1 MPVIHGHRRFFGPAD
16 YRIDFDRSENDLSVA
31 FGHYCGAKDLCL
43 VHPVA
48 NLQQL
53 KMAMLPLGMGR
64 GLRAMISAV
73 QGRFANLGMAKK
85 LGVGFVLVLLLTAL
99 VAAIGVWSLQ
109 TISQR
114 FDGLKQMSSLNSGL
128 LKVRLLEQEYA
139 LHSDPKTV
147 DALHKGVDALI
158 ALATQLKAQSAANV
172 PVMNDVEQSL
182 GAYRKAFDEFVELT
196 QSKDLALEMAS
207 WSVSSVANNLDVLQA
222 GLADDGAYALKD
234 SQGKEGAEFIE
245 QANQVSQV
253 SRLMLQA
260 MNEARVRLD
269 QSRKASAESA
279 GQGKIEQAD
288 QALTQA
294 ETLKNTVK
302 DAGYQTVLNEVTGHI
317 ASFSEKLA
325 EYTGLLTQEKQ
336 VYQQLHERAA
346 EVVQRVDQAYGAEDQ
361 SMQAELKKNSALI
374 IASSALALLV
384 GLIAA
389 WVITRL
395 IVAPLRSVILVAQQI
410 AAGDLSATVQVTR
423 RDEIGQLMQ
432 AMQQMG
438 AGLSSIVSGL
448 QAGIEQLASSA
459 QSLSAVTE
467 QTNLEV
473 SSQKEETEQVATAMN
488 QMTAT
493 VHDVARNAEEAALAA
508 QTADGK
514 VETGQ
519 QVVRQ
524 SMQRIEQLADSATS
538 ASSSIES
545 LSAEIQN
552 IGTVLSVIKSVA
564 EQTNLLALNAAIEA
578 ARAGEQGRGFAVVAD
593 EVRALAKRTQQS
605 TEEIERLVS
614 ALRSAA
620 QASVQQIQ
628 SSGELVKLAVSDA
641 LQTESALGS
650 IAAAVSLIQQM
661 NQQIAAA
668 AEQQS
673 SVAEE
678 INRSV
683 TSIRASAD
691 QSSVAMQGNATSSIE
706 LAQLGAELKGMV
718 GHFRL

>member
-1 MPVIHGHRRFFGPAD
+1 
-16 YRIDFDRSENDLSVA
+16 
-31 FGHYCGAKDLCL
+31 
-43 VHPVA
+43 
-48 NLQQL
+48 
-53 KMAMLPLGMGR
+53 
-64 GLRAMISAV
+64 MISAV
-73 QGRFANLGMAKK
+73 QRRFANLGMAKK
-85 LGVGFVLVLLLTAL
+85 LGLGFVLVLLLTAV

-109 TISQR
+109 TISYR

-139 LHSDPKTV
+139 LRSDPKTV
-147 DALHKGVDALI
+147 DALRLGVDGLI
-158 ALATQLKAQSAANV
+158 AQANELKAQSAANV
-172 PVMNDVEQSL
+172 PVMNDVEQAL
-182 GAYRKAFDEFVELT
+182 AAYRKAFDEFVELS

-222 GLADDGAYALKD
+222 GLADDGAYTLKE
-234 SQGKEGAEFIE
+234 SEGKEGGEFIE
-245 QANQVSQV
+245 QANQVSEV

-269 QSRKASAESA
+269 QSRKGSEEG
-279 GQGKIEQAD
+279 GQGTIEQAE
-288 QALTQA
+288 QAMKQA
-294 ETLKNTVK
+294 EELKTTVK
-302 DAGYQTVLNEVTGHI
+302 DPGYQTVLNEVAGHI
-317 ASFSEKLA
+317 AGFNEKLA
-325 EYTGLLTQEKQ
+325 EYTGLLAQEKI
-336 VYQQLHERAA
+336 VYQQLHERASQ
-346 EVVQRVDQAYGAEDQ
+346 VVERVDQAYTAEDGA
-361 SMQAELKKNSALI
+361 MQTELKKNSLLI
-374 IASSALALLV
+374 IGSSALALLV

-395 IVAPLRSVILVAQQI
+395 IVGPLRSVIRVAQQI
-410 AAGDLSATVQVTR
+410 ASGDLSATVQVTR
-423 RDEIGQLMQ
+423 QDEIGQLML

-448 QAGIEQLASSA
+448 QAGIEQLANSA

-493 VHDVARNAEEAALAA
+493 VHDVARNAEEAAQAA
-508 QTADGK
+508 QTADDK
-514 VETGQ
+514 VESGQ

-524 SMQRIEQLADSATS
+524 SMVRIEQLADSATS

-620 QASVQQIQ
+620 QTSVQQIQ
-628 SSGELVKLAVSDA
+628 SSGELVKMAVSDA

-691 QSSVAMQGNATSSIE
+691 QSSLAMQGNAASSIE
-706 LAQLGAELKGMV
+706 LAQLGVELKGMV

>member
-1 MPVIHGHRRFFGPAD
+1 M
-16 YRIDFDRSENDLSVA
+16 
-31 FGHYCGAKDLCL
+31 
-43 VHPVA
+43 
-48 NLQQL
+48 
-53 KMAMLPLGMGR
+53 
-64 GLRAMISAV
+64 

-85 LGVGFVLVLLLTAL
+85 MGVGFVLVLLLTAL

-109 TISQR
+109 TISHR

-139 LHSDPKTV
+139 LHGNPKTA
-147 DALHKGVDALI
+147 DALHEGVDGLI
-158 ALATQLKAQSAANV
+158 ALATQLKAASAANV

-182 GAYRKAFDEFVELT
+182 GAYRKAFDEFVSLS
-196 QSKDLALEMAS
+196 QAKDLALEMAS

-222 GLADDGAYALKD
+222 GLADDGAYTLKQ
-234 SQGKEGAEFIE
+234 SEGKDGGQFLE
-245 QANQVSQV
+245 QASQVSQV

-269 QSRKASAESA
+269 QSRKGDDSA

-294 ETLKNTVK
+294 EQLKTTVK
-302 DAGYQTVLNEVTGHI
+302 DEGYQTVLNEVSGHI
-317 ASFSEKLA
+317 GSFSEKLT
-325 EYTGLLTQEKQ
+325 EYTGLLAQEKT
-336 VYQQLHERAA
+336 VYEQLHQRAA
-346 EVVQRVDQAYGAEDQ
+346 QVVERVDQAYVAEDQ
-361 SMQAELKKNSALI
+361 SMQAELKKNSLLI
-374 IASSALALLV
+374 IGSSGLALLV
-384 GLIAA
+384 GLVAA

-410 AAGDLSATVQVTR
+410 AAGDLSATVEVTR

-459 QSLSAVTE
+459 HSLSAVTE

-493 VHDVARNAEEAALAA
+493 VHDVARNAEEAAQAA

-514 VETGQ
+514 VESGQ

-524 SMQRIEQLADSATS
+524 SMARIEQLADSATS

-620 QASVQQIQ
+620 QSSVQQIQ
-628 SSGELVKLAVSDA
+628 NSGELVKLAVSDA

-668 AEQQS
+668 AEEQS

-691 QSSVAMQGNATSSIE
+691 QSSLAMQGNAASSIE
-706 LAQLGAELKGMV
+706 LAQLGLELKGMV

>member
-1 MPVIHGHRRFFGPAD
+1 M
-16 YRIDFDRSENDLSVA
+16 N
-31 FGHYCGAKDLCL
+31 
-43 VHPVA
+43 
-48 NLQQL
+48 
-53 KMAMLPLGMGR
+53 
-64 GLRAMISAV
+64 SAV

-85 LGVGFVLVLLLTAL
+85 LGIGFALVLLLTAL

-109 TISQR
+109 TISHR

-139 LHSDPKTV
+139 LHGSSKTV
-147 DALHKGVDALI
+147 DALHAGVDGLI
-158 ALATQLKAQSAANV
+158 ALANQLKSASAANV

-182 GAYRKAFDEFVELT
+182 GAYRKAFDEFVSLS
-196 QSKDLALEMAS
+196 QAKDLALEMAS
-207 WSVSSVANNLDVLQA
+207 WSVSSVANNLDILQA
-222 GLADDGAYALKD
+222 GLADDGAYTLKETE
-234 SQGKEGAEFIE
+234 GKDGAAFIE
-245 QANQVSQV
+245 QASQVSQV

-260 MNEARVRLD
+260 MNEAHVRLA
-269 QSRKASAESA
+269 QSRKGDDSA
-279 GQGKIEQAD
+279 GQGKIEQAS
-288 QALTQA
+288 QALAQA
-294 ETLKNTVK
+294 EQLKTTVK
-302 DAGYQTVLNEVTGHI
+302 DEGYQTVLNEVTGHI
-317 ASFSEKLA
+317 ASFSDKLA
-325 EYTGLLTQEKQ
+325 EYTGLLEQEKT
-336 VYQQLHERAA
+336 VYQQLHQRAA
-346 EVVQRVDQAYGAEDQ
+346 QVVERVDQAYVAEDQ
-361 SMQAELKKNSALI
+361 SMQVQLKNNSLLI
-374 IASSALALLV
+374 LGSSVLALLV

-395 IVAPLRSVILVAQQI
+395 IVAPLRSVIRVAQQI
-410 AAGDLSATVQVTR
+410 AAGDLSAKVEVTR

-438 AGLSSIVSGL
+438 AGLSQIVSGL
-448 QAGIEQLASSA
+448 QAGIEQLATSA

-514 VETGQ
+514 VESGQ

-524 SMQRIEQLADSATS
+524 SMVRIEQLADSATS

-552 IGTVLSVIKSVA
+552 IGTVLGVIKSVA

-614 ALRSAA
+614 ALRAAA

-668 AEQQS
+668 AEEQS

-683 TSIRASAD
+683 TSIRESAD
-691 QSSVAMQGNATSSIE
+691 QSSLAMQGNAASSIE
-706 LAQLGAELKGMV
+706 LAQLGVELKGMV

>member
-1 MPVIHGHRRFFGPAD
+1 MT
-16 YRIDFDRSENDLSVA
+16 
-31 FGHYCGAKDLCL
+31 
-43 VHPVA
+43 
-48 NLQQL
+48 
-53 KMAMLPLGMGR
+53 
-64 GLRAMISAV
+64 SAAS
-73 QGRFANLGMAKK
+73 GRFANLGMAKK
-85 LGVGFVLVLLLTAL
+85 LGIGFALVLLLTAL
-99 VAAIGVWSLQ
+99 VAGIGVWSLQ

-114 FDGLKQMSSLNSGL
+114 FDGLKQMSQLNSGV
-128 LKVRLLEQEYA
+128 LKVRLLEQDYA
-139 LHSDPKTV
+139 LHGNSQTV
-147 DALHKGVDALI
+147 DSLHESLEGLLG
-158 ALATQLKAQSAANV
+158 LAQQLKGQSAANQTA
-172 PVMNDVEQSL
+172 MADVEL
-182 GAYRKAFDEFVELT
+182 ALADYRKAFDEFVELT
-196 QSKDLALEMAS
+196 QAKDLALEMAS

-222 GLADDGAYALKD
+222 GLADDGAYTLKD

-245 QANQVSQV
+245 QANQISQV

-269 QSRKASAESA
+269 QNRKGDEQA
-279 GQGKIEQAD
+279 GTEQGKIEQAE
-288 QALTQA
+288 QALAQA
-294 ETLKNTVK
+294 EQLKTAVK
-302 DAGYQTVLNEVTGHI
+302 DAGYQTVLNEVSGHI
-317 ASFSEKLA
+317 GNFSEKLN

-336 VYQQLHERAA
+336 VYQKLHERAA
-346 EVVQRVDQAYGAEDQ
+346 QVMARVDQAYVAQDLA
-361 SMQAELKKNSALI
+361 MQGELDKNSLLI
-374 IASSALALLV
+374 IGSSALALLV
-384 GLIAA
+384 GLLAA
-389 WVITRL
+389 LSITRL
-395 IVAPLRSVILVAQQI
+395 IVRPLRSVMHVAQQI
-410 AAGDLSATVQVTR
+410 AAGDLTASVAVTR

-438 AGLSSIVSGL
+438 SGLSGIVSGL

-459 QSLSAVTE
+459 QSLSSVTE

-493 VHDVARNAEEAALAA
+493 VHDVARNAEQAA
-508 QTADGK
+508 QAAQAADDK
-514 VETGQ
+514 VESGQ

-524 SMQRIEQLADSATS
+524 SMQRIEQLADSATR
-538 ASSSIES
+538 ASSGIES
-545 LSAEIQN
+545 LSAEIDN
-552 IGTVLSVIKSVA
+552 IGSVLDVIKSVA

-605 TEEIERLVS
+605 TEEIARLVT
-614 ALRSAA
+614 ALHAA
-620 QASVQQIQ
+620 ADASVQQING
-628 SSGELVKLAVSDA
+628 SGELVKLAVSDA
-641 LQTESALGS
+641 LHTESALGS

-691 QSSVAMQGNATSSIE
+691 QSSLAMQGNAASSIE
-706 LAQLGAELKGMV
+706 LAQLGVELKGMV

>member
-1 MPVIHGHRRFFGPAD
+1 
-16 YRIDFDRSENDLSVA
+16 
-31 FGHYCGAKDLCL
+31 
-43 VHPVA
+43 
-48 NLQQL
+48 
-53 KMAMLPLGMGR
+53 
-64 GLRAMISAV
+64 
-73 QGRFANLGMAKK
+73 MAKK
-85 LGVGFVLVLLLTAL
+85 LGLGFVLVLLLTAV

-109 TISQR
+109 TISYR

-139 LHSDPKTV
+139 LRSDPKTV
-147 DALHKGVDALI
+147 DALRLGVDGLI
-158 ALATQLKAQSAANV
+158 AQANELKAQSAANV
-172 PVMNDVEQSL
+172 PVMNDVEQAL
-182 GAYRKAFDEFVELT
+182 AAYRKAFDEFVELS

-222 GLADDGAYALKD
+222 GLADDGAYTLKE
-234 SQGKEGAEFIE
+234 SEGKEGGEFIE
-245 QANQVSQV
+245 QANQVSEV

-269 QSRKASAESA
+269 QSRKGSEEG
-279 GQGKIEQAD
+279 GQGTIEQAE
-288 QALTQA
+288 QAMKQA
-294 ETLKNTVK
+294 EVLKTAVK
-302 DAGYQTVLNEVTGHI
+302 DPGYQTVLNEVAGHI
-317 ASFSEKLA
+317 AGFNEKLA
-325 EYTGLLTQEKQ
+325 EYTGLLAQEKI
-336 VYQQLHERAA
+336 VYQQLHERASQ
-346 EVVQRVDQAYGAEDQ
+346 VVERVDQAYTAEDGA
-361 SMQAELKKNSALI
+361 MQTELKKNSLLI
-374 IASSALALLV
+374 IGSSALALLV

-395 IVAPLRSVILVAQQI
+395 IVGPLRSVIRVAQQI
-410 AAGDLSATVQVTR
+410 ASGDLSATVQVTR
-423 RDEIGQLMQ
+423 QDEIGQLML

-448 QAGIEQLASSA
+448 QAGIEQLANSA

-493 VHDVARNAEEAALAA
+493 VHDVARNAEEAAQAA
-508 QTADGK
+508 QTADDK
-514 VETGQ
+514 VESGQ

-524 SMQRIEQLADSATS
+524 SMVRIEQLADSATS

-620 QASVQQIQ
+620 QTSVQQIQ
-628 SSGELVKLAVSDA
+628 SSGELVKMAVSDA

-691 QSSVAMQGNATSSIE
+691 QSSLAMQGNAASSIE
-706 LAQLGAELKGMV
+706 LAQLGVELKGMV

>member
-1 MPVIHGHRRFFGPAD
+1 
-16 YRIDFDRSENDLSVA
+16 
-31 FGHYCGAKDLCL
+31 
-43 VHPVA
+43 
-48 NLQQL
+48 
-53 KMAMLPLGMGR
+53 
-64 GLRAMISAV
+64 MISAV

-85 LGVGFVLVLLLTAL
+85 LGIGFVLVLLLTAL

-128 LKVRLLEQEYA
+128 LKVRLLEQDYA
-139 LHSDPKTV
+139 LHGNPKTA
-147 DALHKGVDALI
+147 DALHEGVDGLI
-158 ALATQLKAQSAANV
+158 AMANQLKAQSPGNES
-172 PVMNDVEQSL
+172 VMNDVQQSL
-182 GAYRKAFDEFVELT
+182 GAYRKAFDEFVSLT
-196 QSKDLALEMAS
+196 QAKDLALEMAS

-222 GLADDGAYALKD
+222 GLADDGAYTLKD
-234 SQGKEGAEFIE
+234 SEGKDGAQFIE
-245 QANQVSQV
+245 QASQVSQV

-269 QSRKASAESA
+269 QSRKSDDSAK
-279 GQGKIEQAD
+279 GNIEQAA
-288 QALTQA
+288 QAQAQA
-294 ETLKNTVK
+294 EQLKSTVK
-302 DAGYQTVLNEVTGHI
+302 DEGYLTVLNEVSGHI
-317 ASFSEKLA
+317 AGFNDKLA
-325 EYTGLLTQEKQ
+325 EYTGLLAQEKT
-336 VYQQLHERAA
+336 VYEQLHQRAA
-346 EVVQRVDQAYGAEDQ
+346 EVVERVDQAYVAQDVA
-361 SMQAELKKNSALI
+361 MQGELKKNSVLI
-374 IASSALALLV
+374 IGSSALALLV

-395 IVAPLRSVILVAQQI
+395 IVAPLRSVMQVAQRI
-410 AAGDLSATVQVTR
+410 AAGDLSATVEVTR

-432 AMQQMG
+432 SMQQMG

-508 QTADGK
+508 QTADDK
-514 VETGQ
+514 VESGQ

-524 SMQRIEQLADSATS
+524 SMARIEQLADSATS

-552 IGTVLSVIKSVA
+552 IGTVLEVIKSVA

-593 EVRALAKRTQQS
+593 EVRALARRTQQS

-620 QASVQQIQ
+620 HSSVQQIQ

-668 AEQQS
+668 AEEQS

-691 QSSVAMQGNATSSIE
+691 QSSIAMRGNAASSVE
-706 LAQLGAELKGMV
+706 LAQLGSELRGMV

>member
-1 MPVIHGHRRFFGPAD
+1 
-16 YRIDFDRSENDLSVA
+16 
-31 FGHYCGAKDLCL
+31 
-43 VHPVA
+43 
-48 NLQQL
+48 
-53 KMAMLPLGMGR
+53 
-64 GLRAMISAV
+64 MISAV

-139 LHSDPKTV
+139 LHGNPKVAT
-147 DALHKGVDALI
+147 ALREGVDGLI
-158 ALATQLKAQSAANV
+158 ALANELKAQSPANV
-172 PVMNDVEQSL
+172 PVMSDVEQSL
-182 GAYRKAFDEFVELT
+182 GAYRKAFDEFVSLS
-196 QSKDLALEMAS
+196 QAKDLALEMAS
-207 WSVSSVANNLDVLQA
+207 WSVSSVANNLDVLQS
-222 GLADDGAYALKD
+222 GLADDGAYTLKD
-234 SQGKEGAEFIE
+234 SEGKDGAQFIE
-245 QANQVSQV
+245 QASQVSQV

-269 QSRKASAESA
+269 QSRKGDDSA

-288 QALTQA
+288 QALAQA
-294 ETLKNTVK
+294 EQLKTTVK
-302 DAGYQTVLNEVTGHI
+302 DEGYLTVLNEVVGHI
-317 ASFSEKLA
+317 GGFSEKLT
-325 EYTGLLTQEKQ
+325 EYTDLLAQEKT
-336 VYQQLHERAA
+336 VYGQLNQRAA
-346 EVVQRVDQAYGAEDQ
+346 QVMERVDQAYVAEDQ
-361 SMQAELKKNSALI
+361 SMQTELKKNSLLI
-374 IASSALALLV
+374 IGSSALALLV

-395 IVAPLRSVILVAQQI
+395 IVGPLRKVIGVAQQI
-410 AAGDLSATVQVTR
+410 AAGDLSATVEVTR

-438 AGLSSIVSGL
+438 EGLSSIVSGL

-508 QTADGK
+508 QTADDK
-514 VETGQ
+514 VESGQ
-519 QVVRQ
+519 AVVRQ
-524 SMQRIEQLADSATS
+524 SMTRIEQLADSASS

-593 EVRALAKRTQQS
+593 EVRALARRTQQS

-620 QASVQQIQ
+620 QSSVQQIQ

-641 LQTESALGS
+641 LLTESALGS
-650 IAAAVSLIQQM
+650 IASAVSLIQQM

-668 AEQQS
+668 AEEQS

-691 QSSVAMQGNATSSIE
+691 QSSLAMQGNAASSIE
-706 LAQLGAELKGMV
+706 LAQLGSELKGMV

>member
-1 MPVIHGHRRFFGPAD
+1 M
-16 YRIDFDRSENDLSVA
+16 N
-31 FGHYCGAKDLCL
+31 
-43 VHPVA
+43 
-48 NLQQL
+48 
-53 KMAMLPLGMGR
+53 
-64 GLRAMISAV
+64 SAV

-85 LGVGFVLVLLLTAL
+85 LGIGFALVLLLTAL

-109 TISQR
+109 TISHR

-139 LHSDPKTV
+139 LHGSSKTV
-147 DALHKGVDALI
+147 DALHAGVDGLI
-158 ALATQLKAQSAANV
+158 ALANQLKSASAANV

-182 GAYRKAFDEFVELT
+182 GAYRKAFDEFVSLS
-196 QSKDLALEMAS
+196 QAKDLALEMAS
-207 WSVSSVANNLDVLQA
+207 WSVSSVANNLDILQA
-222 GLADDGAYALKD
+222 GLADDGTYTLKETE
-234 SQGKEGAEFIE
+234 GKDGAAFIE
-245 QANQVSQV
+245 QASQVSQV

-260 MNEARVRLD
+260 MNEAHVRLA
-269 QSRKASAESA
+269 QSRKGDDSA
-279 GQGKIEQAD
+279 GQGKIEQAS
-288 QALTQA
+288 QALAQA
-294 ETLKNTVK
+294 EQLKTTVK
-302 DAGYQTVLNEVTGHI
+302 DEGYQTVLNEVTGHI
-317 ASFSEKLA
+317 ASFSDKLA
-325 EYTGLLTQEKQ
+325 EYTGLLEQEKT
-336 VYQQLHERAA
+336 VYQQLHQRAA
-346 EVVQRVDQAYGAEDQ
+346 QVVERVDQAYVAEDQ
-361 SMQAELKKNSALI
+361 SMQVQLKNNSLLI
-374 IASSALALLV
+374 LGSSVLALLV

-395 IVAPLRSVILVAQQI
+395 IVAPLRSVIRVAQQI
-410 AAGDLSATVQVTR
+410 AAGDLSAKVEVTR

-438 AGLSSIVSGL
+438 AGLSQIVSGL
-448 QAGIEQLASSA
+448 QAGIEQLATSA

-493 VHDVARNAEEAALAA
+493 VHDVARNAEEAAQAA

-514 VETGQ
+514 VESGQ

-524 SMQRIEQLADSATS
+524 SMVRIEQLADSATS

-552 IGTVLSVIKSVA
+552 IGTVLGVIKSVA

-668 AEQQS
+668 AEEQS

-691 QSSVAMQGNATSSIE
+691 QSSLAMQGNAASSIE
-706 LAQLGAELKGMV
+706 LAQLGVELKGMV

>member
-1 MPVIHGHRRFFGPAD
+1 M
-16 YRIDFDRSENDLSVA
+16 
-31 FGHYCGAKDLCL
+31 K
-43 VHPVA
+43 
-48 NLQQL
+48 
-53 KMAMLPLGMGR
+53 
-64 GLRAMISAV
+64 SAV

-85 LGVGFVLVLLLTAL
+85 MGVGFALVLLLTAL
-99 VAAIGVWSLQ
+99 IAAIGVWSLQ
-109 TISQR
+109 AISQR
-114 FDGLKQMSSLNSGL
+114 FNDLKQMSSLNSGL

-139 LHSDPKTV
+139 LRGDAKTV
-147 DALHKGVDALI
+147 EALHAGVDELI
-158 ALATQLKAQSAANV
+158 ALATGLKQASAANV

-182 GAYRKAFDEFVELT
+182 AAYRKAFDEFVSLSQT
-196 QSKDLALEMAS
+196 KDLALEMAN

-222 GLADDGAYALKD
+222 GLADDGAYTLKE
-234 SQGKEGAEFIE
+234 SQGKDGAQFIE
-245 QANQVSQV
+245 QAGQVSQV

-269 QSRKASAESA
+269 LSRKGDDGA

-288 QALTQA
+288 QALAQA
-294 ETLKNTVK
+294 EQLKSTVL
-302 DAGYQTVLNEVTGHI
+302 DDGYKTVLNEVTGHI
-317 ASFSEKLA
+317 AGFSEKLA
-325 EYTGLLTQEKQ
+325 EYTGLLAQEKT
-336 VYQQLHERAA
+336 VYAQLHQRAA
-346 EVVQRVDQAYGAEDQ
+346 HVVDRVDQAYVAEDQ
-361 SMQAELKKNSALI
+361 SMQAELKKNALLI
-374 IASSALALLV
+374 IGSSVLALLA

-395 IVAPLRSVILVAQQI
+395 IVAPLRSVIQVAQRI
-410 AAGDLSATVQVTR
+410 ASGDLSATVEVTR
-423 RDEIGQLMQ
+423 RDEIGQLMH

-438 AGLSSIVSGL
+438 AGLSTIVSGL

-459 QSLSAVTE
+459 QSLSAGTE

-493 VHDVARNAEEAALAA
+493 VHDVARNAEEAAQAA
-508 QTADGK
+508 QTADSK
-514 VETGQ
+514 VESGQ

-524 SMQRIEQLADSATS
+524 SMARIELLADSATS

-552 IGTVLSVIKSVA
+552 IGTVLGVIKSVA

-620 QASVQQIQ
+620 HSSVQQIQ
-628 SSGELVKLAVSDA
+628 NSGELVKLAVSDA

-668 AEQQS
+668 AEEQS

-691 QSSVAMQGNATSSIE
+691 QSSLAMQGNAASSIE
-706 LAQLGAELKGMV
+706 LAQLGIELKGMV

>member
-1 MPVIHGHRRFFGPAD
+1 
-16 YRIDFDRSENDLSVA
+16 
-31 FGHYCGAKDLCL
+31 
-43 VHPVA
+43 
-48 NLQQL
+48 
-53 KMAMLPLGMGR
+53 
-64 GLRAMISAV
+64 MISAV

-139 LHSDPKTV
+139 LHGNPKTA
-147 DALHKGVDALI
+147 DALREGVDGLL
-158 ALATQLKAQSAANV
+158 ALATQLKAASAANV

-182 GAYRKAFDEFVELT
+182 GAYRKAFDEFVSLS
-196 QSKDLALEMAS
+196 QAKDLALEMAS

-222 GLADDGAYALKD
+222 GLADDGAYTLKE
-234 SQGKEGAEFIE
+234 SEGKDGGQFIE
-245 QANQVSQV
+245 QASQVSQV

-269 QSRKASAESA
+269 LSRKGDDSA

-294 ETLKNTVK
+294 EQLKTTVK
-302 DAGYQTVLNEVTGHI
+302 DEGYQTVLNEVVGHI
-317 ASFSEKLA
+317 GGFSEKLA
-325 EYTGLLTQEKQ
+325 EYTGLLAQEKT
-336 VYQQLHERAA
+336 VYQQLHQRAA
-346 EVVQRVDQAYGAEDQ
+346 QVVERVDQAYVAEDQ
-361 SMQAELKKNSALI
+361 SMQAELKKNSLLI
-374 IASSALALLV
+374 IGSSALALLV

-395 IVAPLRSVILVAQQI
+395 IVAPLRSVIRVAQQI
-410 AAGDLSATVQVTR
+410 ASGDLSATVEVTR

-493 VHDVARNAEEAALAA
+493 VHDVARNAEEAAQAA
-508 QTADGK
+508 QAADGK
-514 VETGQ
+514 VESGQ

-524 SMQRIEQLADSATS
+524 SMARIEQLADSATS

-620 QASVQQIQ
+620 QSSVQQIQ
-628 SSGELVKLAVSDA
+628 NSGELVKLAVSDA

-668 AEQQS
+668 AEEQS

-691 QSSVAMQGNATSSIE
+691 QSSLAMQGNAASSIE
-706 LAQLGAELKGMV
+706 LAQLGVELKGMV

>member
-1 MPVIHGHRRFFGPAD
+1 MT
-16 YRIDFDRSENDLSVA
+16 
-31 FGHYCGAKDLCL
+31 
-43 VHPVA
+43 
-48 NLQQL
+48 
-53 KMAMLPLGMGR
+53 
-64 GLRAMISAV
+64 SAAS
-73 QGRFANLGMAKK
+73 GRFANLGMAKK
-85 LGVGFVLVLLLTAL
+85 LGIGFALVLLLTAL
-99 VAAIGVWSLQ
+99 VAGIGVWSLQ
-109 TISQR
+109 TVSQR
-114 FDGLKQMSSLNSGL
+114 FDGLKQMSQLNSGV
-128 LKVRLLEQEYA
+128 LKVRLLEQDYA
-139 LHSDPKTV
+139 LHGDSKTV
-147 DALHKGVDALI
+147 DSLHESLDALLLLAQQLKGQSTANQSVMGEVEL
-158 ALATQLKAQSAANV
+158 ALA
-172 PVMNDVEQSL
+172 D
-182 GAYRKAFDEFVELT
+182 YRKAFDEFVELT
-196 QSKDLALEMAS
+196 QAKDLALEMAS

-222 GLADDGAYALKD
+222 GLADDGAYTLKD

-245 QANQVSQV
+245 QANQISQV

-269 QSRKASAESA
+269 QNRKGDEQGSAE
-279 GQGKIEQAD
+279 QGNIEQAE
-288 QALTQA
+288 QALAQA
-294 ETLKNTVK
+294 EQLKSAVK
-302 DAGYQTVLNEVTGHI
+302 DGGYQTVLNEVAGHI
-317 ASFSEKLA
+317 GNFSEKLN
-325 EYTGLLTQEKQ
+325 EYTGLLAQEKQ
-336 VYQQLHERAA
+336 VYQTLHERAA
-346 EVVQRVDQAYGAEDQ
+346 QVMARVDQAYAAEDL
-361 SMQAELKKNSALI
+361 SMQGELEKNTLLI
-374 IASSALALLV
+374 IGSSALALLV
-384 GLIAA
+384 GLLAA
-389 WVITRL
+389 LSITRL
-395 IVAPLRSVILVAQQI
+395 IVRPLRSVMHVAQQI
-410 AAGDLSATVQVTR
+410 AAGDLSTTVMVTR

-438 AGLSSIVSGL
+438 SGLSGIVSGL

-459 QSLSAVTE
+459 QSLSSVTE

-473 SSQKEETEQVATAMN
+473 STQKEETEQVATAMN

-493 VHDVARNAEEAALAA
+493 VHDVARNAEQAA
-508 QTADGK
+508 QAAQAADDK
-514 VETGQ
+514 VESGQ

-524 SMQRIEQLADSATS
+524 SMQRIEQLADSATR
-538 ASSSIES
+538 ASSGIES
-545 LSAEIQN
+545 LSAEIDN
-552 IGTVLSVIKSVA
+552 IGSVLDVIKSVA

-605 TEEIERLVS
+605 TEEIARLVT
-614 ALRSAA
+614 ALHAA
-620 QASVQQIQ
+620 ADSSVQQIQ

-691 QSSVAMQGNATSSIE
+691 QSSLAMQGNAASSIE
-706 LAQLGAELKGMV
+706 LAQLGVELKGMV

>member
-1 MPVIHGHRRFFGPAD
+1 
-16 YRIDFDRSENDLSVA
+16 
-31 FGHYCGAKDLCL
+31 
-43 VHPVA
+43 
-48 NLQQL
+48 
-53 KMAMLPLGMGR
+53 
-64 GLRAMISAV
+64 
-73 QGRFANLGMAKK
+73 
-85 LGVGFVLVLLLTAL
+85 
-99 VAAIGVWSLQ
+99 
-109 TISQR
+109 
-114 FDGLKQMSSLNSGL
+114 
-128 LKVRLLEQEYA
+128 
-139 LHSDPKTV
+139 
-147 DALHKGVDALI
+147 
-158 ALATQLKAQSAANV
+158 
-172 PVMNDVEQSL
+172 
-182 GAYRKAFDEFVELT
+182 
-196 QSKDLALEMAS
+196 MAS
-207 WSVSSVANNLDVLQA
+207 WSVSSVANNLDVLQS
-222 GLADDGAYALKD
+222 GLADDGAYTLKD
-234 SQGKEGAEFIE
+234 SEGKDGAQFIE
-245 QANQVSQV
+245 QASQVSQV

-269 QSRKASAESA
+269 QSRKSDDSA
-279 GQGKIEQAD
+279 GQGKIEQAS
-288 QALTQA
+288 QALAQA
-294 ETLKNTVK
+294 EQLKTTVK
-302 DAGYQTVLNEVTGHI
+302 DEGYQTVLNEVAGHI
-317 ASFSEKLA
+317 ASFSEKLS
-325 EYTGLLTQEKQ
+325 EYTGLLEQEKT
-336 VYQQLHERAA
+336 VYQQLHQRAA
-346 EVVQRVDQAYGAEDQ
+346 QVVERVDQAYVAQDQ
-361 SMQAELKKNSALI
+361 AMQAELKKNSMLI
-374 IASSALALLV
+374 LASSALALLV
-384 GLIAA
+384 GLVAA
-389 WVITRL
+389 WFITRV
-395 IVAPLRSVILVAQQI
+395 IVAPLRSVIHVAQQI
-410 AAGDLSATVQVTR
+410 ASGDLSATIDVTR

-438 AGLSSIVSGL
+438 AGLSQIVSGL

-473 SSQKEETEQVATAMN
+473 STQKEETEQVATAMN

-493 VHDVARNAEEAALAA
+493 VHDVARNAEEAAQAA

-524 SMQRIEQLADSATS
+524 SMARIEQLADSASS

-593 EVRALAKRTQQS
+593 EVRALARRTQQS

-620 QASVQQIQ
+620 HSSVQQIQ

-668 AEQQS
+668 AEEQS

-691 QSSVAMQGNATSSIE
+691 QSSLAMQGNAASSIE
-706 LAQLGAELKGMV
+706 LAQLGIELKGMV

>member
-1 MPVIHGHRRFFGPAD
+1 
-16 YRIDFDRSENDLSVA
+16 
-31 FGHYCGAKDLCL
+31 
-43 VHPVA
+43 
-48 NLQQL
+48 
-53 KMAMLPLGMGR
+53 
-64 GLRAMISAV
+64 MISAV

-85 LGVGFVLVLLLTAL
+85 MGVGFVLVLLLTAL

-109 TISQR
+109 TISHR

-139 LHSDPKTV
+139 LRGNAKTA
-147 DALHKGVDALI
+147 DALREGVDALI
-158 ALATQLKAQSAANV
+158 ALATQLKAQSASNV

-182 GAYRKAFDEFVELT
+182 GAYRKAFDEFVSLS
-196 QSKDLALEMAS
+196 QAKDLALEMAS

-222 GLADDGAYALKD
+222 GLADDGAYTLKE
-234 SQGKEGAEFIE
+234 SEGKDGGQFIE

-269 QSRKASAESA
+269 QSRKGDDSA
-279 GQGKIEQAD
+279 GQGKIEQSE
-288 QALTQA
+288 QARVQA
-294 ETLKNTVK
+294 EQLKTTVK
-302 DAGYQTVLNEVTGHI
+302 DEGYQTVLNEVAGHI
-317 ASFSEKLA
+317 NSFSEKLT
-325 EYTGLLTQEKQ
+325 EYTGLLAQEKT
-336 VYQQLHERAA
+336 VYEQLHQRAA
-346 EVVQRVDQAYGAEDQ
+346 QVMERVDQAYVAEDL
-361 SMQAELKKNSALI
+361 SMQAELKKNSMLI
-374 IASSALALLV
+374 IGSSALALLV

-395 IVAPLRSVILVAQQI
+395 IVAPLRSVIRVAQQI
-410 AAGDLSATVQVTR
+410 AAGDLSATVEVTR

-438 AGLSSIVSGL
+438 AGLSTIVSGL

-493 VHDVARNAEEAALAA
+493 VHDVARNAEEAAQAA

-514 VETGQ
+514 VESGQ

-524 SMQRIEQLADSATS
+524 SMARIEQLADSATS

-620 QASVQQIQ
+620 QSSVQQIQ
-628 SSGELVKLAVSDA
+628 NSGELVKLAVSDA

-668 AEQQS
+668 AEEQS

-691 QSSVAMQGNATSSIE
+691 QSSLAMQGNAASSIE
-706 LAQLGAELKGMV
+706 LAQLGVELKGMV

>member
-1 MPVIHGHRRFFGPAD
+1 
-16 YRIDFDRSENDLSVA
+16 
-31 FGHYCGAKDLCL
+31 
-43 VHPVA
+43 
-48 NLQQL
+48 
-53 KMAMLPLGMGR
+53 
-64 GLRAMISAV
+64 MISGA
-73 QGRFANLGMAKK
+73 QGYFANLGMAKK
-85 LGVGFVLVLLLTAL
+85 LGLGFILVLLLTAL
-99 VAAIGVWSLQ
+99 VAAIGVWSLH

-114 FDGLKQMSSLNSGL
+114 FDGLKQMSALNSGL

-139 LHSDPKTV
+139 LHADDKTAE
-147 DALHKGVDALI
+147 ALRQGLDGLLNLTAE
-158 ALATQLKAQSAANV
+158 LKARSAVNA
-172 PVMNDVEQSL
+172 PVMNEVEHSL

-196 QSKDLALEMAS
+196 SAKDLALEMAS
-207 WSVSSVANNLDVLQA
+207 WSVASVANNLDVLQA
-222 GLADDGAYALKD
+222 GLADDGAYTLKE
-234 SQGKEGAEFIE
+234 SAGKEGGEFIE
-245 QANQVSQV
+245 QASQVSQV
-253 SRLMLQA
+253 SKLMLQA

-269 QSRKASAESA
+269 QSRKATTQDSE
-279 GQGKIEQAD
+279 QGKIEQAD
-288 QALTQA
+288 QALSQA
-294 ETLKNTVK
+294 QALMQVVK
-302 DAGYQTVLNEVTGHI
+302 DGGYQTVLGEVAGHI
-317 ASFSEKLA
+317 ASFTEKLA
-325 EYTGLLTQEKQ
+325 EYTELLAREQQ
-336 VYQQLHERAA
+336 VYQQLHARAG
-346 EVVQRVDQAYGAEDQ
+346 EVVQRVDQAYAAQDQ
-361 SMQAELKKNSALI
+361 AMQAELQQNSLLI
-374 IASSALALLV
+374 IVSSALALVV

-389 WVITRL
+389 WLITRL
-395 IVAPLRSVILVAQQI
+395 IVSPLRSVIRLAEQI
-410 AAGDLSATVQVTR
+410 AAGDLSASVVVTR

-438 AGLSSIVSGL
+438 AGLSRIVSGL

-459 QSLSAVTE
+459 QSLSAGTE

-493 VHDVARNAEEAALAA
+493 VHDVARNAEEAAQAA
-508 QTADGK
+508 QTADSK
-514 VETGQ
+514 VESGQ

-552 IGTVLSVIKSVA
+552 IGSVLSVIKSVA

-614 ALRSAA
+614 SLRGAA
-620 QASVQQIQ
+620 QSSVQQIQ
-628 SSGELVKLAVSDA
+628 NSGELVKLAVSDA

-691 QSSVAMQGNATSSIE
+691 QSSLAMQGNAASSIE
-706 LAQLGAELKGMV
+706 LAQLGVELKGMV

>member
-1 MPVIHGHRRFFGPAD
+1 
-16 YRIDFDRSENDLSVA
+16 
-31 FGHYCGAKDLCL
+31 
-43 VHPVA
+43 
-48 NLQQL
+48 
-53 KMAMLPLGMGR
+53 
-64 GLRAMISAV
+64 MISGA
-73 QGRFANLGMAKK
+73 QGYFANLGMAKK
-85 LGVGFVLVLLLTAL
+85 LGLGFILVLLLTAL
-99 VAAIGVWSLQ
+99 VAAIGVWSLH

-114 FDGLKQMSSLNSGL
+114 FDGLKQMSALNSGL

-139 LHSDPKTV
+139 LHADDKTAE
-147 DALHKGVDALI
+147 ALRQGLDGLLNLTAE
-158 ALATQLKAQSAANV
+158 LKARSAVNA
-172 PVMNDVEQSL
+172 PVMNEVEHSL

-196 QSKDLALEMAS
+196 SAKDLALEMAS
-207 WSVSSVANNLDVLQA
+207 WSVASVANNLDVLQA
-222 GLADDGAYALKD
+222 GLADDGAYTLKE
-234 SQGKEGAEFIE
+234 SAGKEGGEFIE
-245 QANQVSQV
+245 QASQVSQV
-253 SRLMLQA
+253 SKLMLQA

-269 QSRKASAESA
+269 QSRKATTQDSE
-279 GQGKIEQAD
+279 QGKIEQAD
-288 QALTQA
+288 QALSQA
-294 ETLKNTVK
+294 QALMQVVK
-302 DAGYQTVLNEVTGHI
+302 DGGYQTVLGEVAGHI
-317 ASFSEKLA
+317 ASFTEKLA
-325 EYTGLLTQEKQ
+325 EYTELLAREQQ
-336 VYQQLHERAA
+336 VYQQLHARAG
-346 EVVQRVDQAYGAEDQ
+346 EVVQRVDQAYAAQDQ
-361 SMQAELKKNSALI
+361 AMQAELQQNSLLI
-374 IASSALALLV
+374 IVSSALALVV

-389 WVITRL
+389 WLITRL
-395 IVAPLRSVILVAQQI
+395 IVSPLRSVIRLAEQI
-410 AAGDLSATVQVTR
+410 AAGDLSASVVVTR

-438 AGLSSIVSGL
+438 AGLSRIVSGL

-459 QSLSAVTE
+459 QSLSAGTE

-473 SSQKEETEQVATAMN
+473 SSQKEETDQVATAMN

-493 VHDVARNAEEAALAA
+493 VHDVARNAEEAAQAA
-508 QTADGK
+508 QTADSK
-514 VETGQ
+514 VESGQ

-552 IGTVLSVIKSVA
+552 IGSVLSVIKSVA

-614 ALRSAA
+614 SLRGAA
-620 QASVQQIQ
+620 QSSVQQIQ
-628 SSGELVKLAVSDA
+628 NSGELVKLAVSDA

-691 QSSVAMQGNATSSIE
+691 QSSLAMQGNAASSIE
-706 LAQLGAELKGMV
+706 LAQLGVELKGMV

>member
-1 MPVIHGHRRFFGPAD
+1 
-16 YRIDFDRSENDLSVA
+16 
-31 FGHYCGAKDLCL
+31 
-43 VHPVA
+43 
-48 NLQQL
+48 
-53 KMAMLPLGMGR
+53 
-64 GLRAMISAV
+64 MISAV

-109 TISQR
+109 TVSQR
-114 FDGLKQMSSLNSGL
+114 FDGLKQMSTLNSDL
-128 LKVRLLEQEYA
+128 LKVRLLEQDYA
-139 LHSDPKTV
+139 LHGNPKTA
-147 DALHKGVDALI
+147 DALREGVDALVV
-158 ALATQLKAQSAANV
+158 LANQLKAQSPANV

-182 GAYRKAFDEFVELT
+182 SAYRKAFDEFVSLS
-196 QSKDLALEMAS
+196 QAKDLALEMAS

-222 GLADDGAYALKD
+222 GLADDGAYTLKE
-234 SQGKEGAEFIE
+234 SEGKDGAQFIE

-269 QSRKASAESA
+269 QSRKGDDSGAK
-279 GQGKIEQAD
+279 GNIEQAA
-288 QALTQA
+288 QAQTQA
-294 ETLKNTVK
+294 EQLKSTVK
-302 DAGYQTVLNEVTGHI
+302 DDGYLTVLNEVSGHI
-317 ASFSEKLA
+317 AGFNDKLA
-325 EYTGLLTQEKQ
+325 EYTGLLAQEKT
-336 VYQQLHERAA
+336 VYEQLHQRAA
-346 EVVQRVDQAYGAEDQ
+346 QVVERVDQAYVAEDAA
-361 SMQAELKKNSALI
+361 MQGELKKNSVLI
-374 IASSALALLV
+374 IGSSALALLV

-395 IVAPLRSVILVAQQI
+395 IVAPLRSVIQVAQRI
-410 AAGDLSATVQVTR
+410 AAGDLSGSVPVTR
-423 RDEIGQLMQ
+423 RDEIGQLML

-438 AGLSSIVSGL
+438 AGLSAIVSGL

-493 VHDVARNAEEAALAA
+493 VHDVARNAEEAAQAA
-508 QTADGK
+508 QTADDK
-514 VETGQ
+514 VESGQ

-524 SMQRIEQLADSATS
+524 SMARIEQLADSATS

-552 IGTVLSVIKSVA
+552 IGTVLSVINSVA

-593 EVRALAKRTQQS
+593 EVRALARRTQQS

-614 ALRSAA
+614 SLRAA
-620 QASVQQIQ
+620 AHASVQEIQ

-668 AEQQS
+668 AEEQS

-691 QSSVAMQGNATSSIE
+691 QSSIAMRGNALSSVE
-706 LAQLGAELKGMV
+706 LAQLGGELRGMV

>member
-1 MPVIHGHRRFFGPAD
+1 
-16 YRIDFDRSENDLSVA
+16 
-31 FGHYCGAKDLCL
+31 
-43 VHPVA
+43 
-48 NLQQL
+48 
-53 KMAMLPLGMGR
+53 
-64 GLRAMISAV
+64 MISAV

-109 TISQR
+109 TISLR

-139 LHSDPKTV
+139 LHGNPKTA
-147 DALHKGVDALI
+147 DALREGVDGLI
-158 ALATQLKAQSAANV
+158 ALATQLKAASAANV

-182 GAYRKAFDEFVELT
+182 GAYRKAFDEFVSLS
-196 QSKDLALEMAS
+196 QAKDLALEMAS

-222 GLADDGAYALKD
+222 GLADDGAYSLKE
-234 SQGKEGAEFIE
+234 SEGKDGGQFIE

-260 MNEARVRLD
+260 LNEARVRLD
-269 QSRKASAESA
+269 LSRKGDDSA

-294 ETLKNTVK
+294 EQLKTTVK
-302 DAGYQTVLNEVTGHI
+302 DEGYQTVLNEVVGHI
-317 ASFSEKLA
+317 GGFSEKLA
-325 EYTGLLTQEKQ
+325 EYTGLLAQEKT
-336 VYQQLHERAA
+336 VYQQLHQRATQ
-346 EVVQRVDQAYGAEDQ
+346 VVERVDQAYVAEDQ
-361 SMQAELKKNSALI
+361 SMQAELKKNSLLI
-374 IASSALALLV
+374 IGSSALALLV

-395 IVAPLRSVILVAQQI
+395 IVAPLRSVIRVAQQI
-410 AAGDLSATVQVTR
+410 ASGDLSATVEVTR

-493 VHDVARNAEEAALAA
+493 VHDVARNAEEAAQAA

-514 VETGQ
+514 VESGQ

-524 SMQRIEQLADSATS
+524 SMARIEQLADSATS

-620 QASVQQIQ
+620 QSSVQQIQ
-628 SSGELVKLAVSDA
+628 NSGELVKLAVSDA

-668 AEQQS
+668 AEEQS

-691 QSSVAMQGNATSSIE
+691 QSSLAMQGNAASSIE
-706 LAQLGAELKGMV
+706 LAQLGVELKGMV